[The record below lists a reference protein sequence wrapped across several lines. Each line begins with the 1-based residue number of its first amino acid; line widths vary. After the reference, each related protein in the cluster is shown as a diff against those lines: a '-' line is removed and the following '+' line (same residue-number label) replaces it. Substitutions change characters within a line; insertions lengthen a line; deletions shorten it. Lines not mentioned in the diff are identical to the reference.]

1 MSIAKSIQ
9 QIMEQS
15 SWIRKMFEEGI
26 ELKKIHG
33 NELEKARD
41 LFYGFWIPDLFM
53 KRVQEKGN
61 WTLMCPNECP
71 GLSDCYG
78 EEFETLYN
86 KYEQEGKGKTIEAQ
100 KVWN

>member
-33 NELEKARD
+33 EKMF
-41 LFYGFWIPDLFM
+41 LIF
-53 KRVQEKGN
+53 
-61 WTLMCPNECP
+61 
-71 GLSDCYG
+71 LSVIHC
-78 EEFETLYN
+78 
-86 KYEQEGKGKTIEAQ
+86 
-100 KVWN
+100 